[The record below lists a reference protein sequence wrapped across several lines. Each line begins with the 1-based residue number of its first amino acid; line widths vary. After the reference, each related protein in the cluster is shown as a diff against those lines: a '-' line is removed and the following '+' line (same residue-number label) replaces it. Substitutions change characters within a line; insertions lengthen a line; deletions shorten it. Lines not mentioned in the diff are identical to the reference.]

1 MDHETIRERLGGAI
15 PLNALLG
22 LVITSI
28 GDGTAEVRL
37 PFRREVTNHVGGV
50 HATAIFGVAEAA
62 SGCAVAG
69 LFAAQATSIHSVASG
84 GQIRFERLGRSS
96 LTAAASVVGT
106 PSDLRDQLER
116 DGRVA
121 VEVDVIVRSDGSS
134 SDAAR
139 MTMSWHVLRRQ
150 DRTASPGSGG

>member
-62 SGCAVAG
+62 SAQLPRAARSALNG
-69 LFAAQATSIHSVASG
+69 LDAQA
-84 GQIRFERLGRSS
+84 
-96 LTAAASVVGT
+96 
-106 PSDLRDQLER
+106 
-116 DGRVA
+116 
-121 VEVDVIVRSDGSS
+121 
-134 SDAAR
+134 
-139 MTMSWHVLRRQ
+139 
-150 DRTASPGSGG
+150 